1 MPHLMKSTKTTNSTR
16 RYARPLFVAKVA
28 LVSMPALILTSAVV
42 SAQQADVAPE
52 IVARMARR
60 RRRDVSARSKFARRL
75 QSPPMVRRLP
85 AK

>member
-52 IVARMARR
+52 IVARMAGEGG
-60 RRRDVSARSKFARRL
+60 AT
-75 QSPPMVRRLP
+75 
-85 AK
+85 